1 MNKIIIFLNSL
12 SKREKIVLIIGLYL
26 TTVIIGIFFSLNTIL
41 KKREILDKKID
52 KEFQK
57 YYELVKLTDKYL
69 SIKKSIQPTEKLDI
83 DFISKLMNKTN
94 FRANSIKK
102 LSNNQIELIFENI
115 SGDIFITFLK
125 VIKDNNLSVKTV
137 ELEIEKDIIKRG
149 KVILTIENLL

>member
-26 TTVIIGIFFSLNTIL
+26 TTVIIGIIFSLNTIL

-69 SIKKSIQPTEKLDI
+69 SIKKSVQPTEKLDI

>member
-69 SIKKSIQPTEKLDI
+69 SIKKSVQPTEKLDI

>member
-41 KKREILDKKID
+41 KKREVLDKKID

-69 SIKKSIQPTEKLDI
+69 SIKKSVQPTEKLDI